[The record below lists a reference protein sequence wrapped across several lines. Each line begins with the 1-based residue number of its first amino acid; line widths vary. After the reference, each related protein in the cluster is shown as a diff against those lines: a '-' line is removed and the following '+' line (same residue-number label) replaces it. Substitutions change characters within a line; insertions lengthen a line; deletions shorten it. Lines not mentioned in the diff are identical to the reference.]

1 MMKQTAKILLGIL
14 KTIGYVVASPL
25 IIGNASGASVNG
37 DIFIA
42 WHNWWNSIDY
52 KETIYDYL
60 WCGLEGIFLTIY
72 SILLIVLGLL
82 VEVMSLLGIVGI
94 VFCFW
99 KLPVLLWCFI
109 GIILTPV
116 VPIAIRKTM
125 KRKTEDK

>member
-1 MMKQTAKILLGIL
+1 MKQTTKILLDIL

-25 IIGNASGASVNG
+25 IIGNALGATINE

-42 WHNWWNSIDY
+42 WHNWWHDIDY
-52 KETIYDYL
+52 QETIDDYL
-60 WCGLEGIFLTIY
+60 YCSLEGILLIIG
-72 SILLIVLGLL
+72 SILLIVIGLF
-82 VEVMSLLGIVGI
+82 VEVMSLLGIMGI

-99 KLPVLLWCFI
+99 KLPVLLWCVI

-116 VPIAIRKTM
+116 VPITIRKAM